1 MEKLGNT
8 PYEWENLEIQMD
20 DSVSVPM
27 KLLNQLRR
35 QALAALEEEILQKYR
50 RQEPA
55 SVSLLLRQQ
64 RNLYGKTFQSMFPV
78 KTLRQLLR
86 YIKERGSEECT
97 FRSLL

>member
-20 DSVSVPM
+20 DSVFVPM

-55 SVSLLLRQQ
+55 SVSLAPSSAKKSV
-64 RNLYGKTFQSMFPV
+64 RNKHSNLCF
-78 KTLRQLLR
+78 L
-86 YIKERGSEECT
+86 
-97 FRSLL
+97 